1 MQLFYTENINEEISL
16 TKEENRHLI
25 KVLRKNVGD
34 KINIINGKLHEGEG
48 IFNNEKEIGKVL
60 INNEYPFALIK
71 FLDKNFDENI
81 EFKTKEALIRIKK
94 PDWMSK

>member
-34 KINIINGKLHEGEG
+34 KINIINGNGFLF
-48 IFNNEKEIGKVL
+48 ITEITDITKNIASLKV
-60 INNEYPFALIK
+60 
-71 FLDKNFDENI
+71 
-81 EFKTKEALIRIKK
+81 IKK
-94 PDWMSK
+94 EKKRKTA